1 LRAITAMDPA
11 MNVAYIHVV
20 FNHLPIMGVPIGVAL
35 LALGAYA
42 RNEAIKRAA
51 LLVFVAIGIA
61 TIGVFMAGR
70 IGHEAVE
77 HLPGVSEKAVDAHGA
92 MAGVAL
98 LCTELLA
105 LVSLVV
111 FARYGGP
118 AMLSR
123 TPRAV
128 VATLVPGWATGLVFV
143 LGLVASGVLGYT
155 GKLGAQIRH
164 TEFAPGAPAVVLPDD
179 DKD

>member
-1 LRAITAMDPA
+1 
-11 MNVAYIHVV
+11 MNIAYLHVV

-70 IGHEAVE
+70 IGHEYVE
-77 HLPGVSEKAVDAHGA
+77 QLPGVSETAVDAHGA

-118 AMLSR
+118 AML
-123 TPRAV
+123 
-128 VATLVPGWATGLVFV
+128 
-143 LGLVASGVLGYT
+143 
-155 GKLGAQIRH
+155 
-164 TEFAPGAPAVVLPDD
+164 
-179 DKD
+179 